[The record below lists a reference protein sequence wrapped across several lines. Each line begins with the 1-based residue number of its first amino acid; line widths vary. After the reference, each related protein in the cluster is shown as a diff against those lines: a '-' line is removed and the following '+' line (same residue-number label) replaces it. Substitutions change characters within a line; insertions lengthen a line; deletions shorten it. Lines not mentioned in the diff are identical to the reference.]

1 MLVKFSEIEQFL
13 CKAIRLPTFATLVK
27 KLLES
32 LIFCWNIRQLFIQVS
47 YTVVVLLGVLV
58 PDELA
63 MVAAE
68 DNSGTIQLVFED
80 VLVATHLLTST
91 LPVATLKFNF
101 SQKVSCNTVHFIEL
115 RVASTKGAVVRIF
128 CKPVTFAIC
137 TNRFFTYFAF

>member
-1 MLVKFSEIEQFL
+1 M
-13 CKAIRLPTFATLVK
+13 
-27 KLLES
+27 
-32 LIFCWNIRQLFIQVS
+32 
-47 YTVVVLLGVLV
+47 VLLGVLV

-80 VLVATHLLTST
+80 VLVATHLLAST

-115 RVASTKGAVVRIF
+115 RVASTKGAMVRIF